1 MAYFTDAHEELR
13 LHVKRFLDRECVP
26 HLEEWEEKTF
36 PSSIFKRFGELG
48 FLGLRYPPEY
58 GGQGGDYFTAV
69 VLSEEMAR
77 AGLGGLAM
85 AVDVQAEMATPPVFK
100 FGTEEQRRRWV
111 VPAITGDQIAALAIT
126 EPDAGSDVAGIQTV
140 ARRDGDD
147 YIVNGRKIFITNGA
161 RCDWALVVTKTDRER
176 GHKGYNL
183 FVIEKKTP
191 GFTVT
196 RTLEKLGMHS
206 SDTAELLFEDCR
218 VPAANLIGEEG
229 EGFKN
234 LMWELQGERM
244 IAAAGSI
251 AGAQRV
257 FEYAMDYAQNRKAFG
272 QPIAQFQVIKHKLV
286 DMGTKIAAVQA
297 FVYQT
302 AKLWNDGEYP
312 VREISQAKLLAT
324 QVAVEVADEA
334 IQILGGHG
342 YMREYPV
349 ERAWRNARLARIG
362 AGTDE
367 IMKEIIAKTYG
378 L

>member
-1 MAYFTDAHEELR
+1 MYFTDAHEELR
-13 LHVKRFLDRECVP
+13 LHIRRFLEKEVQP

-36 PSSIFKRFGELG
+36 PNSIFGRLGELG

-58 GGQGGDYFTAV
+58 GGQGGDYFSAV

-77 AGLGGLAM
+77 IGSGGLGM
-85 AVDVQAEMATPPVFK
+85 AVAVQTEMATPPVFK
-100 FGTEEQRRRWV
+100 FGTEEQKRRWLA
-111 VPAITGDQIAALAIT
+111 PAIRGEQIASIAIT
-126 EPDAGSDVAGIQTV
+126 EPDAGSDVAGISTV
-140 ARRDGDD
+140 ARRFGDEF
-147 YIVNGRKIFITNGA
+147 IVNGRKTFITNGA
-161 RCDWALVVTKTDRER
+161 RCHWALVVTKGERER
-176 GHKGYNL
+176 GHAGYNL
-183 FVIEKKTP
+183 LVVEKSTP
-191 GFTVT
+191 GFSVT
-196 RTLEKLGMHS
+196 KTLRKMGMHS
-206 SDTAELLFEDCR
+206 SDTAELLFEDCH

-244 IAAAGSI
+244 ITAAGAI
-251 AGAQRV
+251 AGAARV
-257 FEYAMDYAQNRKAFG
+257 FEYTMEYARNREAFG
-272 QPIAQFQVIKHKLV
+272 QPIANFQVIKHRLV
-286 DMGTKIAAVQA
+286 DMGTRIAAVQA

-302 AKLWNDGEYP
+302 AKQWNDGEYP

-324 QVAVEVADEA
+324 QVACDVADDA

-342 YMREYPV
+342 YMREFPV
-349 ERAWRNARLARIG
+349 ERAWRDARLARIG